1 MTPRDVLLELLA
13 DPLPAGCVRSAAE
26 QLKRLAVEEF
36 TAAGLTCGSVEACGT
51 CRRLVLYAVGV
62 AGGQPVKSL
71 SGIFPRILGRLEF
84 PQAAAWEPS
93 GFRFPRPVRGLL
105 ALHGDRLVPFSAA
118 GLRSG
123 RVTEGHEALGPR
135 RLSLASAE
143 KYFKTLE
150 HAAVLVR
157 DSARLEAM
165 KAALDAASRRM
176 NLGIE
181 AHEETLGETLYCAEY
196 PVPVISGFAQE
207 FLALPPER
215 LRGVLRSLRF
225 FPVSDDDGR
234 LQPYFAAFRDGVS
247 KGQRNVEDGFR
258 AALESRLSQLSPK

>member
-1 MTPRDVLLELLA
+1 MTPRDALLELLS

-26 QLKRLAVEEF
+26 QLKRLAGEEF
-36 TAAGLTCGSVEACGT
+36 AGAGLACASLEAYGT
-51 CRRLVLYAVGV
+51 CRRLVLYAAGL
-62 AGGQPVKSL
+62 AGGQQVKSL
-71 SGIFPRILGRLEF
+71 SDIFPRLLARLEF
-84 PQAAAWEPS
+84 PQARAWESS

-105 ALHGDRLVPFSAA
+105 ALHGDRLVPFTVA

-123 RVTEGHEALGPR
+123 RTTEGHEALGPR

-150 HAAVLVR
+150 HASVLVR
-157 DSARLEAM
+157 DSGRLEAM

-176 NLGIE
+176 RLGVE
-181 AHEETLGETLYCAEY
+181 AHEETLGECLYVAEY

-258 AALESRLSQLSPK
+258 AALESRLSQSLPQ